1 MYFTF
6 GYNREAPVE
15 VERRASTLVLLALG
29 MAVMLLVIFLS
40 FENAYGA
47 TLTSHLSFGAP
58 CGSMQVSAG
67 DTGWEMNS
75 EQSSWRSELRSSPPV
90 AWNS

>member
-6 GYNREAPVE
+6 GYNGEAPVE
-15 VERRASTLVLLALG
+15 VERRTSTLVLLALG
-29 MAVMLLVIFLS
+29 MAVVLLVIFLS

-58 CGSMQVSAG
+58 CGSMEVSAG
-67 DTGWEMNS
+67 DGGWGMNL
-75 EQSSWRSELRSSPPV
+75 EQSSWRSELENSPPIG
-90 AWNS
+90 WIS